1 MPIGKEIEKFLV
13 YDHDPINPD
22 NIQVG
27 VFGIIFID
35 IFKTTSFLSA
45 FQHLVKKWILLQG
58 ASISTKI
65 EDTGWQD
72 LRRCGFHFATIHY
85 ER

>member
-1 MPIGKEIEKFLV
+1 MPIDKETETFLV

-22 NIQVG
+22 HIQVCL
-27 VFGIIFID
+27 VSLHSREMFQ
-35 IFKTTSFLSA
+35 TASFLPA
-45 FQHLVKKWILLQG
+45 FQHLGKKWILLQG

-72 LRRCGFHFATIHY
+72 LPWSGFHFATFHY